1 AEQHRGARLTLRNL
15 GRRQLGAVHLLEI
28 DELARWPDDRE
39 CHTPVVLLGLGKCGS
54 YDGLRLLVGDGCAII
69 SERPGRRSSGW
80 CRLLRQGRAG
90 EHQNRG
96 NTERDDA
103 IKSHGPISNSIV
115 AAS

>member
-1 AEQHRGARLTLRNL
+1 
-15 GRRQLGAVHLLEI
+15 
-28 DELARWPDDRE
+28 
-39 CHTPVVLLGLGKCGS
+39 
-54 YDGLRLLVGDGCAII
+54 
-69 SERPGRRSSGW
+69 
-80 CRLLRQGRAG
+80 LLRQGRAG